1 MDEIDFTLAG
11 KRYRL
16 TRDMVIKSMRKQIP
30 GRIQTYAVDI
40 DGVQFPVKQ
49 VLAQALQIRNA
60 EFVSTRAQD
69 LLAKLDFVVVNVEEG
84 RVATP
89 WDPVTG
95 DQRELAL
102 ELAVELFAR
111 RLNGS
116 LDDVIAAAGRFEDWL
131 DRA

>member
-16 TRDMVIKSMRKQIP
+16 SRDMVIKSMRKQIP

-49 VLAQALQIRNA
+49 VLAQALQIPNTA
-60 EFVSTRAQD
+60 FVSTRAQD
-69 LLAKLDFVVVNVEEG
+69 LLAKLDFVVVNVEQG
-84 RVATP
+84 RSAMP
-89 WDPVTG
+89 WDPIAG

-116 LDDVIAAAGRFEDWL
+116 LGDVLAAAGRFEDWL